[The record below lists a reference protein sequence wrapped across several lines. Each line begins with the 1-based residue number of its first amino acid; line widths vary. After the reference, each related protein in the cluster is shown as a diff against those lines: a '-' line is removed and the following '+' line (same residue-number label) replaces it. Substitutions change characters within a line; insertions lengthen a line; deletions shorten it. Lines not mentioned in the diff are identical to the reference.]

1 MTTRDLDSGLTA
13 AEPLEVE
20 VDSPTGLRG
29 HMGVVE
35 VALTVLAFSSPLT
48 TAWGY
53 LPFVIYFGG
62 VGAPIS
68 FLVAMVLLL
77 LFSVGFVAMSK
88 GVPNPGAFYA
98 FVSHGLSKPLGL
110 GSAFLAAVG
119 YFLLISGISC
129 FFGIASTGLISDFG
143 GPTIHWYWMSMVLL
157 LVVGAFGYV
166 GIEFSAKTLSVLMA
180 IEVLIV
186 TIVDIA
192 VLGDGGPSGRSLKPL
207 SIGTF
212 MHGNVGLGVMFAIVM
227 FIGFEATAI
236 FREEAKDPDR
246 TIPRATYLSVT
257 FIGVFYALTAW
268 LLIVSVGPDKAVG
281 MATSDPAGMFPGTTK
296 ALLGTVMKDIASVFV
311 MTAVFAST
319 LATHNI
325 FSRYLF
331 NLGVDRALPAYL
343 GRVHPKQRSPYT
355 ASITATVASFVV
367 LGVVLAAKLDP
378 GIYYGRVA
386 GVASLCIIFLMF
398 LCTIAVLVHFGPR
411 SAGSQSS
418 AWSTRVAPALAAVG
432 LAAVIFLALKNAN
445 AFMAATTGL
454 SIIFIVGI
462 ICLFATGVVI
472 ALYLKAK
479 RPEIYARIG
488 RESIPG

>member
-1 MTTRDLDSGLTA
+1 MTTRDLEGGSTA
-13 AEPLEVE
+13 AAVDPLAEQR
-20 VDSPTGLRG
+20 PGGLRG

-35 VALTVLAFSSPLT
+35 VAMTVLAFSSPLT

-53 LPFVIYFGG
+53 LPFVIFFGG

-110 GSAFLAAVG
+110 GSAFLAAAG
-119 YFLLISGISC
+119 YFLLISGISS
-129 FFGIASTGLISDFG
+129 FFGIASTGLIADFG
-143 GPTIHWYWMSMVLL
+143 GPTIQWYWMSMFLL

-186 TIVDIA
+186 TIVDLA
-192 VLGDGGPSGRSLKPL
+192 VIGDGGPSGRSLEPF
-207 SIGTF
+207 SIGAFTD
-212 MHGNVGLGVMFAIVM
+212 GNVGLGVMFAIVM

-268 LLIVSVGPDKAVG
+268 LLIVSVGPDNAVG
-281 MATSDPAGMFPGTTK
+281 LATSDPAGMFPGTTE

-325 FSRYLF
+325 FTRYMF
-331 NLGVDRALPAYL
+331 NLGVDRALPSYL
-343 GRVHPKQRSPYT
+343 GRVHPKQRSPYL

-367 LGVVLAAKLDP
+367 LGVVLVAKLDP

-398 LCTIAVLVHFGPR
+398 LTTIAVLVHFRPKT
-411 SAGSQSS
+411 AGDSLST
-418 AWSTRVAPALAAVG
+418 WSTRVAPTLAALG

-454 SIIFIVGI
+454 SILFIAGI
-462 ICLFATGVVI
+462 ICLFTVGVVV
-472 ALYLKAK
+472 ALYLKAN
-479 RPEIYARIG
+479 RPEVYARIG
-488 RESIPG
+488 RESV